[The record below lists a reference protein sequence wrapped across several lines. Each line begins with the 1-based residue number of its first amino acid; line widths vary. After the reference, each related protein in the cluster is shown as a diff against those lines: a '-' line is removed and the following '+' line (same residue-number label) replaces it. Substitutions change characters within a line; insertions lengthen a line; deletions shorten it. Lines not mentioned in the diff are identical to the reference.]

1 MPDVILIA
9 DDLTGAA
16 DSGVTFAKYGAEV
29 LVSWDAGRLPE
40 ADVVVLS
47 TESRHVPA
55 AEAVARVEAVIAP
68 LEELLAEAQH
78 PWVYKKIDSTLRGH
92 PALELSTLM
101 AKLGGPPCV
110 LVAPAFP
117 AQGRVTREGRH
128 YVHDLPLADTVFGK
142 EVGTS
147 QVRELFMDALGP
159 DCVCALS
166 LSAVRA
172 GDDALAGHIGAMV
185 RLAASSPCVIVADAV
200 TESDLMRLADAAL
213 RRGVR
218 TLCGSAGLA
227 EALAAKLAATC
238 GWSARERPP
247 AATRRDAAQPPDDST
262 VMVVAA
268 SRHPQTVRQLE
279 VLDEAG
285 IPVVT
290 PHALLGETPTAAGAD
305 GNGGFREVGGGEA
318 SGQAVLDRAFR
329 AGGLA
334 LTAVGLPDMPGQGKT
349 LASCLAETAVAV
361 LRSVDASG
369 HRGIS
374 GLVLTGG
381 EAAVA
386 VSRALGA
393 HALRLRGEVSPGL
406 PWGYLV
412 GGVND
417 GLPFVTKAGG
427 FGEEDALV
435 RAIEF
440 LQGDVASRWLTEPSR

>member
-1 MPDVILIA
+1 MADVFLIA

-16 DSGVTFAKYGAEV
+16 DSGVTFAKAGAEV
-29 LVSWDAGRLPE
+29 LVSWEAGRLPD
-40 ADVVVLS
+40 ADVVALS
-47 TESRHVPA
+47 SESRHAPA
-55 AEAVARVEAVIAP
+55 AEAAARVEAVITP
-68 LEELLAEAQH
+68 LEELLADVHH

-117 AQGRVTREGRH
+117 AQGRVTREGTH

-147 QVRELFMDALGP
+147 QVRELFMDVVGP
-159 DCVCALS
+159 ERVCALS

-172 GDDALAGHIGAMV
+172 GDDALAAHIGAMV

-200 TESDLMRLADAAL
+200 TENDLLRLADAAL
-213 RRGVR
+213 RCGVR

-227 EALAAKLAATC
+227 EALASKLAVVC
-238 GWSARERPP
+238 GWSERERPIAAARRP
-247 AATRRDAAQPPDDST
+247 AAPPPEGSA
-262 VMVVAA
+262 VLVVAA
-268 SRHPQTVRQLE
+268 SRHPQTMRQLE
-279 VLDEAG
+279 ALDEAG
-285 IPVVT
+285 FPVVT
-290 PHALLGETPTAAGAD
+290 PHALLGETPAAAGAD

-318 SGQAVLDRAFR
+318 SGQAVLDRAFS

-334 LTAVGLPDMPGQGKT
+334 LTTVGLPDMPGQGKP
-349 LASCLAETAVAV
+349 LASCLAETAVAL

-369 HRGIS
+369 HRKIS

-381 EAAVA
+381 DAAVA

-393 HALRLRGEVSPGL
+393 RALRLRGEVAPGL

-412 GGVND
+412 GGMND
-417 GLPFVTKAGG
+417 RLPFVTKAGG
-427 FGEEDALV
+427 FGAEDALLGV
-435 RAIEF
+435 MRF
-440 LQGDVASRWLTEPSR
+440 LKGGAETDP